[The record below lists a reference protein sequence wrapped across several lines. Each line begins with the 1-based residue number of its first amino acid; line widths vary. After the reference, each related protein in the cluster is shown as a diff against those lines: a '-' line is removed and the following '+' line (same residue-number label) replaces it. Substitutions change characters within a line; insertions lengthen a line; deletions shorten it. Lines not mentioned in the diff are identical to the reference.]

1 MEKYAELSTLNEG
14 SYGVVQLVKQLKTSR
29 MYAAKRI
36 SLKLSSF
43 DEVNYEIQVHSKASK
58 FSRVVQLVDHFLDP
72 KHDEYVLIL
81 EYCSGGDLHD
91 SIARGNR
98 PSHEAVCR
106 IMLQLLET
114 LEFCHS
120 RSIFHRD
127 IKPENI
133 FLQHN
138 GNIKLG
144 DWGLA
149 ITTKESSDFGTGSE
163 QYMAPECFDR
173 SAQFYNAAQA
183 DIWALGIV
191 FVNLL
196 FGRNPFKQATERDPL
211 FADFAVSRETLYD
224 IFPTLTKDVFQVL
237 RHCLTLNPDHRS
249 ISAMKG
255 ALSQVRNWT
264 TDDEI
269 QHLQQRIDHEKQ
281 AALDAELRSQVVSSQ
296 TAAKIIPVVHKPFR
310 VPTAVA
316 RSLKSPSTAWDR
328 RKMYTPPISGAI
340 WPRPGSYAKS
350 LLPRHLEEPEE
361 YEEDDVLLA
370 DSTPSS
376 PSSSTSSAEI
386 SVSKAPAYN
395 DGDMFT
401 MDEDETHHHH
411 HHHHRHHHHHHDQ
424 QHHEQHISQDHIHL
438 ELKDENQHGSSA
450 LHSWKKHEPSSV
462 FGRPPMA
469 NSPCGCYHRSQ

>member
-1 MEKYAELSTLNEG
+1 MDKYAELSTLNEG

-36 SLKLSSF
+36 SLKLTTF
-43 DEVNYEIQVHSKASK
+43 DEVNDEIKVHEKVSK
-58 FSRVVQLVDHFLDP
+58 FPRVVQLVDHFLDP

-91 SIARGNR
+91 SIARGKK
-98 PSHEAVCR
+98 PSHEAIGR
-106 IMLQLLET
+106 ILLQLLDT
-114 LEFCHS
+114 LEYCHS
-120 RSIFHRD
+120 VNIFHRD

-149 ITTKESSDFGTGSE
+149 VTNKQCSDFGTGSE

-173 SAQFYNAAQA
+173 SACTYNAAQA

-191 FVNLL
+191 LLNLL
-196 FGRNPFKQATERDPL
+196 FGRNPFKQATERDRL

-249 ISAMKG
+249 IPAMRE
-255 ALSQVRNWT
+255 ALSQIKNWT

-269 QHLQQRIDHEKQ
+269 QQLQQRIDHENHYVQ
-281 AALDAELRSQVVSSQ
+281 DAELRSQVVSAQ
-296 TAAKIIPVVHKPFR
+296 TAAKMVPVVHKPFR

-328 RKMYTPPISGAI
+328 RKMYTPPTSGTM
-340 WPRPGSYAKS
+340 WPRPGSYARS
-350 LLPRHLEEPEE
+350 ILPRHLEEPEE

-370 DSTPSS
+370 GSTPSS

-386 SVSKAPAYN
+386 NVSKPPAYN
-395 DGDMFT
+395 DGDMFS
-401 MDEDETHHHH
+401 MDDDDT
-411 HHHHRHHHHHHDQ
+411 HHHHDQ
-424 QHHEQHISQDHIHL
+424 RISQTIINQ
-438 ELKDENQHGSSA
+438 ELKDEKHHEDSA
-450 LHSWKKHEPSSV
+450 SFSWKKQEPSSFLGGSASKDSSL
-462 FGRPPMA
+462 FG
-469 NSPCGCYHRSQ
+469 SYHRHRSRNHNSIYK